1 MRWRPHLPTLRL
13 QYSTQSLISSSLPE
27 PAFVQMY
34 GSQPIL
40 RHHFTYSS
48 VPNVLGSSTSH
59 ALSHIG
65 WRLGP
70 TPYFQP

>member
-1 MRWRPHLPTLRL
+1 MLRL
-13 QYSTQSLISSSLPE
+13 QYSTQSLISSSLPV

-34 GSQPIL
+34 GSQPTL

-48 VPNVLGSSTSH
+48 VPKVLGSSTAH
-59 ALSHIG
+59 ALFHIG

-70 TPYFQP
+70 TPHFQW